1 MLIKNKYTIE
11 ELAAI
16 AAKERVEI
24 SINVSPDNTSIDV
37 YPYEKSNYFTYPY
50 IQTSPAIVP
59 SEITTA
65 SPLPKTVDV
74 TCSNNTETGDKNVG
88 HLC

>member
-1 MLIKNKYTIE
+1 MIIKNKYTIE

-24 SINVSPDNTSIDV
+24 SIDISPDNTSIDI
-37 YPYEKSNYFTYPY
+37 YPYEKSNCFTYPY

-59 SEITTA
+59 LE
-65 SPLPKTVDV
+65 V
-74 TCSNNTETGDKNVG
+74 TCSNNTKTGVTV
-88 HLC
+88 

>member
-1 MLIKNKYTIE
+1 MTIKNEYTIE

-16 AAKERVEI
+16 VAKERVEI
-24 SINVSPDNTSIDV
+24 SIDISPDNTSIDI
-37 YPYEKSNYFTYPY
+37 YPYEKSNYLTYPY
-50 IQTSPAIVP
+50 IQTSPTIMP
-59 SEITTA
+59 SE
-65 SPLPKTVDV
+65 V

>member
-1 MLIKNKYTIE
+1 MIIKNEYTIE

-24 SINVSPDNTSIDV
+24 SIDISPDNTNIDI
-37 YPYEKSNYFTYPY
+37 YPYEKSNYLTYPY

-59 SEITTA
+59 SEIT
-65 SPLPKTVDV
+65 
-74 TCSNNTETGDKNVG
+74 CSNNTETGGKNVG